1 VAKPDLL
8 RTKTIYDD
16 LQDAAGYEPLPEAQ
30 RDIQLAPGRDRNVG
44 RYHSLQHHF
53 PRVYG
58 IGENGLPPSAS
69 DQRKAQARQLKA
81 YLTFFDQLLA
91 NYFAQLHHLPAL
103 FSFYDTEPRTYFSQ
117 VLEDDRLGLEEIRIH
132 QDAAAHQD
140 VLETIMEYPQAAFEA
155 ITEDPSVDL
164 ETWQPAEGQV
174 DDGRKYERKNRFLNH
189 LLARFAEEF
198 TDYSLLVYA
207 RISPGKLIE
216 DKCNFLQDYIEV
228 GGGRGQAFDYTRPV
242 WQTEDP
248 VNVSGLEK
256 RISRKLGL
264 SSYHKQKLADLDAD
278 HEGGFHLVEHIL
290 LRPLPADEA
299 QWKDATRAL
308 WQAAALL
315 AAPLRNDPYSAQVSF
330 VFPDWIEGFSDK
342 DFREFVQQ
350 TLREETPA
358 HLSIH
363 LNWLDQEAMRAFEA
377 AYDDWLE
384 SLRASWQ
391 WIHPT

>member
-1 VAKPDLL
+1 MAKPDWDGV
-8 RTKTIYDD
+8 KKIYTD
-16 LQDAAGYEPLPEAQ
+16 LQAAAEYQPLPESQ

-69 DQRKAQARQLKA
+69 DQRKAQARQLTA

-91 NYFAQLHHLPAL
+91 NYFAQLEHLPAL

-155 ITEDPSVDL
+155 ITEDPLVDL
-164 ETWQPAEGQV
+164 ATWQPEEEVV
-174 DDGRKYERKNRFLNH
+174 DYERKNRFLDH

-198 TDYSLLVYA
+198 TDYSLLVYDPET
-207 RISPGKLIE
+207 PGKLIE
-216 DKCNFLQDYIEV
+216 DKCNFLKDYIEV
-228 GGGRGQAFDYTRPV
+228 GGGRGQAFDYTQPV
-242 WQTEDP
+242 WDTEGAEDP

-264 SSYHKQKLADLDAD
+264 SSYHKQKLADLDD
-278 HEGGFHLVEHIL
+278 DEEGGFHLVEHIL
-290 LRPLPADEA
+290 LRPRPADEA

-308 WQAAALL
+308 WQAATLL
-315 AAPLRNDPYSAQVSF
+315 ADPLRNDPYSAQVSF
-330 VFPDWIEGFSDK
+330 VFPGWINGFEDE
-342 DFREFVQQ
+342 DFRAFVQQ

-377 AYDDWLE
+377 AYYDWLE